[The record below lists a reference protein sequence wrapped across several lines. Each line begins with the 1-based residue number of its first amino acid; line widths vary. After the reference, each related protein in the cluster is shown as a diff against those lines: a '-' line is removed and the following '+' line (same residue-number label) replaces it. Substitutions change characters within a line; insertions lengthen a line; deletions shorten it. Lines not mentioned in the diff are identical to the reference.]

1 VNPKQRK
8 FRSDSHDRL
17 LPEVHCPE
25 CGIKLDAA
33 GDTEG
38 DDNVRPSPD
47 DMCVCLNC
55 GEFLAYTETMTLR
68 KVEKT
73 EVLGLGPEY
82 EMQKMQ
88 LITAQMF
95 IRQRG
100 RFR

>member
-1 VNPKQRK
+1 
-8 FRSDSHDRL
+8 
-17 LPEVHCPE
+17 
-25 CGIKLDAA
+25 
-33 GDTEG
+33 
-38 DDNVRPSPD
+38 
-47 DMCVCLNC
+47 
-55 GEFLAYTETMTLR
+55 MTLR